1 MTARLFFKPSAVVVV
16 EKAALAQMTVAEAE
30 AGEVQA
36 RLELPEKVTMAARAE
51 TQTFKVPRTA
61 FL

>member
-1 MTARLFFKPSAVVVV
+1 MV

-36 RLELPEKVTMAARAE
+36 RLELPEKVTMVVQVE
-51 TQTFKVPRTA
+51 TQPFKVRQEA
-61 FL
+61 VL